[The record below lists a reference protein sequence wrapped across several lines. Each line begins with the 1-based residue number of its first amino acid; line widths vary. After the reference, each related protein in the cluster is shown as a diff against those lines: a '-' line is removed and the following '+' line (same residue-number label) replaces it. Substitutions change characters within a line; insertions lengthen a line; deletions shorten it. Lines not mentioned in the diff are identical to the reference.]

1 MAASLPIAL
10 PQPVAEMAAHRWRAF
25 IDVANRKDSAWHPPA
40 GWAAEAER
48 VFAFSDF
55 VFGAC
60 TAQPA
65 LLMALVDSGDLFRP
79 FPEETFP
86 DRLAAYWDPQA
97 GEDAADAWAAALRR
111 FRRREMVRIAWR
123 DLAGRADLNET
134 MAELSALAEAC
145 IRQAL
150 ARLYADECAALGRP
164 ENARGDAPGL
174 VVVALGKL
182 GARELNFSS
191 DVDLVFAFPSHGRT
205 TAGPRSVR
213 HEEFFTRLAR
223 HLIQVLSTSTGDG
236 FVFRVDARLR
246 PYGEGGPLAM
256 GFDAMEDYYQR
267 QGREWERYAWIKAR
281 VVAGDP
287 AAGEQLLARL
297 RPFVFRRYLDFGAFA
312 SLREMKANIEAE
324 VRRKGLAGNIKLGRG
339 GIREIEFFG
348 QMFQLIRGGVVPALQ
363 DRRIL
368 AILDTLAQEGAI
380 TADVCRDLT
389 EAYVFLRR
397 TENRLQEVAD
407 RQTHDLP
414 TENTARLRLAA
425 AMGET
430 SWAHF
435 AQRLQRHTD
444 AVHRHFKGLLTGAK
458 VEDDARDRQRRA
470 LAELWKSLTLD
481 HGARQALAEAGF
493 DAPEAVRPLLEHL
506 NNDPTTRALSPEGR
520 QRLDRL
526 LPMLVQAAGRTDQ
539 PLPVLNRIVDLLLSI
554 ERRTNYLA
562 LLLEN
567 PNAVRHLVRLVAASP
582 WVSSFLARHPVL
594 LDELLDP
601 RTLYRPES
609 KAAVAREADRRLA
622 AVVDGDLEYQVEQ
635 LCILRQTHTLRVAA
649 ADVTGALPIMR
660 TSDYLTE
667 LAEVIL
673 EKVLGLAWAHLAARH
688 GPPGGMDIAD
698 PGVPSGFAVI
708 AYGKAGGLEL
718 GYGSDLDLVFVHA
731 GSRSQSTHGPRPI
744 SNAQFFARI
753 GERIVHILTAHTR
766 AGRIYEVDMRLRPSG
781 SAGPLVIEIEAFRDY
796 QLQDAW
802 TWEHQAI
809 VRARP
814 VAGDASLGE
823 RFKAIRAEVL
833 RTHRDGERLREEVR
847 QMRERMR
854 AEHLA
859 AAPGIFDLR
868 RDPGGIVDIEF
879 LVQYLVLLESHRHPS
894 LVDWTDNVRLLQTL
908 IRTGILDEER
918 AFMLREA
925 YLIFRAKAHQLSLR
939 EQPAAVTEARFAA
952 LRDRVRRVWR
962 EIMETD
968 QSR

>member
-1 MAASLPIAL
+1 MSATPPTPLPAPL
-10 PQPVAEMAAHRWRAF
+10 AEIGTQRWRAF
-25 IDVANRKDSAWHPPA
+25 ADTAARTDPAWRPPP
-40 GWAAEAER
+40 GWAAEAGR

-60 TAQPA
+60 GTQPA
-65 LLMALVDSGDLFRP
+65 LLMELVHSGDLFRP
-79 FPEETFP
+79 VPEEAFRH
-86 DRLAAYWDPQA
+86 RLADFLKPQA
-97 GEDAADAWAAALRR
+97 GGDAADALAAALRR

-134 MAELSALAEAC
+134 MTELSALADAC
-145 IRQAL
+145 LQQTL
-150 ARLYADECAALGRP
+150 VRLYADHCRALGRP
-164 ENARGDAPGL
+164 ADARADTPGL

-191 DVDLVFAFPSHGRT
+191 DVDLVFAFPGHGH
-205 TAGPRSVR
+205 TADGPRRVS

-223 HLIQVLSTSTGDG
+223 RLIQALSTPTADG
-236 FVFRVDARLR
+236 FVFRVDVRLR

-256 GFDAMEDYYQR
+256 SFDAMEDYYQH

-287 AAGEQLLARL
+287 AAGERLLARL
-297 RPFVFRRYLDFGAFA
+297 RPFVFRRYLDFGAFT

-324 VRRKGLAGNIKLGRG
+324 VRRKRLAGNIKLGRG

-348 QMFQLIRGGVVPALQ
+348 QMFQLIRGGVNPALQ

-368 AILDTLAQEGAI
+368 TVLDTLAREGTIA
-380 TADVCRDLT
+380 AEVCRDLSG
-389 EAYVFLRR
+389 AYVFLRR
-397 TENRLQEVAD
+397 VENRLQEAAD
-407 RQTHDLP
+407 QQTHDLP
-414 TENTARLRLAA
+414 TEETARLRLAA
-425 AMGET
+425 AMGEA
-430 SWAHF
+430 SWEDLAH
-435 AQRLQRHTD
+435 RLQRHTET
-444 AVHRHFKGLLTGAK
+444 VHRHFRGLLAGAATADTDT
-458 VEDDARDRQRRA
+458 DDHQRQA
-470 LAELWKSLTLD
+470 LAGLWKSLTLD
-481 HGARQALAEAGF
+481 RDARRALAEAGF
-493 DAPEAVRPLLEHL
+493 ASPEAVRPLLEHL

-520 QRLDRL
+520 RRLDRL
-526 LPMLVQAAGRTDQ
+526 LPMLVQAAGRTDE
-539 PLPVLNRIVDLLLSI
+539 PLPVLNRIIDLLLSI
-554 ERRTNYLA
+554 QRRTNYLA

-567 PNAVRHLVRLVAASP
+567 PDAVRHLVRLVAASP

-609 KAAVAREADRRLA
+609 KAAVAGEADRRLA
-622 AVVDGDLEYQVEQ
+622 TVADGDLEYQVEQ

-649 ADVTGALPIMR
+649 ADVTGVLPMMR

-673 EKVLGLAWAHLAARH
+673 EKVLGLAWGHLVERH
-688 GPPGGMDIAD
+688 GLPGGVDIAD
-698 PGVPSGFAVI
+698 PSLPSGFAVI
-708 AYGKAGGLEL
+708 AYGKMGGLEL

-731 GSRSQSTHGPRPI
+731 GARGGSTDGPRPI
-744 SNAQFFARI
+744 SNAQFFSRI

-781 SAGPLVIEIEAFRDY
+781 SAGPLVIDIEAFRDY
-796 QLQDAW
+796 QLKDAW

-814 VAGDASLGE
+814 VAGDPALAE
-823 RFKAIRAEVL
+823 RFEAIRAEVL
-833 RTHRDGERLREEVR
+833 QTHRDRRRLREEVR

-854 AEHLA
+854 SEHLA
-859 AAPGIFDLR
+859 AEPGIFDLR
-868 RDPGGIVDIEF
+868 QDRGGIVDIEF

-908 IRTGILDEER
+908 IQTGILDEER

-939 EQPAAVTEARFAA
+939 DAPARVDEARFAS
-952 LRDRVRRVWR
+952 LRDRVRRVWLQT
-962 EIMETD
+962 METEG
-968 QSR
+968 